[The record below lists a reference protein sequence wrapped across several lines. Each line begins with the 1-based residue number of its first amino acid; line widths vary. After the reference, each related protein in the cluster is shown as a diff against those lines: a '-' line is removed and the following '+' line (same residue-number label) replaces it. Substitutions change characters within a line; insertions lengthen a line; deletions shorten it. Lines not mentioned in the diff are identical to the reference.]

1 MSVIQNI
8 QEACEALGQV
18 DLSGISL
25 ESADPK
31 LLNVSQMQLDQ
42 HVAMQPSA
50 IAYYG
55 ALLKEASRRVAA
67 HKRAY
72 DRWSKKQYAV
82 AKAALTGQKAT
93 VADIEA
99 RFIVDNE
106 HEIEKWEAQTEKL
119 QFEYDNL
126 NVWYEAWRQKSFS
139 IREFVGITDDERYNS
154 SSSSYG
160 GSGNSSE
167 NGQNGSRVSKVR
179 DIMRKK
185 REAKQAAAA
194 Q

>member
-1 MSVIQNI
+1 MSVVQNI
-8 QEACEALGQV
+8 TNTCDALGQI
-18 DLSGISL
+18 DLSGITL

-31 LLNVSQMQLDQ
+31 LLNVSEMDLDQ

-55 ALLKEASRRVAA
+55 VLLKEASRRKDA

-72 DRWSKKQYAV
+72 DRWTKKKYAV
-82 AKAALTGQKAT
+82 AKAALTGTKHNIP
-93 VADIEA
+93 DIEA

-106 HEIEKWEAQTEKL
+106 QDIEQWETQQEKL
-119 QFEYDNL
+119 QWEYDTL
-126 NVWYEAWRQKSFS
+126 NAWYEAWRQKSFS

-154 SSSSYG
+154 SPSSYG
-160 GSGNSSE
+160 GNGKSQENLDNSS
-167 NGQNGSRVSKVR
+167 RTTRVR

-185 REAKQAAAA
+185 REAKAAAAA

>member
-1 MSVIQNI
+1 MSVVNNI
-8 QEACEALGQV
+8 REACDALGQV
-18 DLSGISL
+18 DLSGIPL
-25 ESADPK
+25 EEANPQ
-31 LLNVSQMQLDQ
+31 LLNVSAMELDQ
-42 HVAMQPSA
+42 HVAMQPAA

-55 ALLKEASRRVAA
+55 SILKEASRRVAA

-72 DRWSKKQYAV
+72 DRWQKKGYAI

-99 RFIVDNE
+99 RYIVDNE
-106 HEIEKWEAQTEKL
+106 PEIEKWEAQAEKL
-119 QFEYDNL
+119 QMEYDNL

-154 SSSSYG
+154 NPSSYG
-160 GSGNSSE
+160 GKGESQE
-167 NGQNGSRVSKVR
+167 NNGTSPKLQKVR

-185 REAKQAAAA
+185 REGNASSAA